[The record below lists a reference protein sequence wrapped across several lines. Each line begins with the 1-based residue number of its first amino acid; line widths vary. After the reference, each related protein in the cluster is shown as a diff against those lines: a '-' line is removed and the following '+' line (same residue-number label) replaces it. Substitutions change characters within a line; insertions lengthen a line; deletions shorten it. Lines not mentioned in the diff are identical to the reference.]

1 MEIKEVY
8 QNITC
13 SEEEKEKMYEQILQK
28 RDHKVKKISMK
39 KPLVKAAV
47 VFASLLVAGT
57 SVYAA
62 IRIHTAQEVAQQ
74 MGHEKL
80 AGQFAT
86 LSDNVVTLTS
96 GDYQISYLG
105 KVSGKDLMEEKI
117 DDSVSKEKSYYVV
130 AAQSNKETAEKDSY
144 ELVASP
150 FIKGE
155 APWQCNLYTM
165 GGGSESQWIDGVRYY
180 IYECDNLDLFAD
192 RGVYLGVS
200 DSVPSADNFTYDEK
214 TGEIGSNQQYE
225 GVSVVFEMKLD
236 HSKADEKKA
245 EEYLKKMQQENTADG
260 TDEEED
266 DADDEIS
273 KLIKQW
279 RNVPEE
285 KQLKILHEKG
295 KLIKEET
302 VTEEYLEKND
312 GKEFI
317 NATSWDDRNLT
328 GHVLTWIKGKRFQ
341 KQYYQISIDEV
352 RKLIY

>member
-1 MEIKEVY
+1 
-8 QNITC
+8 
-13 SEEEKEKMYEQILQK
+13 
-28 RDHKVKKISMK
+28 
-39 KPLVKAAV
+39 
-47 VFASLLVAGT
+47 
-57 SVYAA
+57 
-62 IRIHTAQEVAQQ
+62 
-74 MGHEKL
+74 
-80 AGQFAT
+80 
-86 LSDNVVTLTS
+86 
-96 GDYQISYLG
+96 
-105 KVSGKDLMEEKI
+105 
-117 DDSVSKEKSYYVV
+117 
-130 AAQSNKETAEKDSY
+130 
-144 ELVASP
+144 
-150 FIKGE
+150 
-155 APWQCNLYTM
+155 
-165 GGGSESQWIDGVRYY
+165 
-180 IYECDNLDLFAD
+180 
-192 RGVYLGVS
+192 
-200 DSVPSADNFTYDEK
+200 
-214 TGEIGSNQQYE
+214 
-225 GVSVVFEMKLD
+225 
-236 HSKADEKKA
+236 
-245 EEYLKKMQQENTADG
+245 MQQENTADG